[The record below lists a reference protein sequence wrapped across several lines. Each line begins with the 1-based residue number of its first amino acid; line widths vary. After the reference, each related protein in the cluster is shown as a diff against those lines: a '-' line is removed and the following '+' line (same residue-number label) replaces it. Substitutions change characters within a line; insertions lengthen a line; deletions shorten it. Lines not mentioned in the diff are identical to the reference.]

1 MDDLIRV
8 IRSEAGALA
17 DAAERD
23 LAASIARYDGWTEL
37 DLLVHTGSVHRRT
50 TETIRT
56 AALDRVRR
64 SFPPDEEPST
74 VLPWFRDGAE
84 EMADALESADPGLRV
99 WGFGP
104 TPGVHS
110 WTLRMALET
119 TVHRWDAQEPF
130 GSPDPIESDLAVKGI
145 DEFAALWSGTISVP
159 GDTGALCLRATDTGD
174 TWLLSPAEVGVSF
187 ARGEADERVSGEAG
201 VLYRWLLGRA
211 DIVDLDASADPSPW
225 DQALHALPDARR

>member
-1 MDDLIRV
+1 M
-8 IRSEAGALA
+8 A

-23 LAASIARYDGWTEL
+23 LTAPIARYDGWTEL
-37 DLLVHTGSVHRRT
+37 DLLIHTGSVHRRT
-50 TETIRT
+50 TETIR
-56 AALDRVRR
+56 AAAVDRVQR

-74 VLPWFRDGAE
+74 VLPWFREGAE
-84 EMADALESADPGLRV
+84 EMASVLEGADPGLRV

-104 TPGVHS
+104 APGVPA

-130 GSPDPIESDLAVKGI
+130 GSPDSIDPGLAVKGI

-174 TWLLSPAEVGVSF
+174 TWLLSPSEAGVSF
-187 ARGEADERVSGEAG
+187 DRGEADERVSGSAEA
-201 VLYRWLLGRA
+201 LYRWLLGRA
-211 DIVDLDASADPSPW
+211 DVVDLDASADPLIW
-225 DQALHALPDARR
+225 DQALRALPDARR